1 MPYGRRTYGRR
12 RRYYGRR
19 RGSKLYRRIGYLS
32 RAVRDIKRAE
42 EWKHNDVAYAGGV
55 GTTPAIVHVTGIN
68 EGPNFNER
76 SGSKITLRSFWLR
89 GYITLNNASANSM
102 VRIFVIMD
110 MAPRVS
116 NANALFTDM
125 LDTTVGVAWN
135 QHRNLDF
142 RQRFRIM
149 KDYRAGLE
157 GSGREKANFSFYI
170 PMKIQTQY
178 SDPTGASGRTG
189 PQLYVV
195 MVAEDNTNQPVFTWN
210 SRLRFIDS

>member
-1 MPYGRRTYGRR
+1 MYRRYRR
-12 RRYYGRR
+12 RRFPR
-19 RGSKLYRRIGYLS
+19 YRRYRRSGIRGRVNYLS
-32 RAVRDIKRAE
+32 RKVRQIVKSE

-102 VRIFVIMD
+102 VRIFIIMD
-110 MAPRVS
+110 KTPRVS
-116 NANALFTDM
+116 NANPLFADM
-125 LDTTVGVAWN
+125 IDTTVGVAWN

-142 RQRFRIM
+142 RQRFSIL

-157 GSGREKANFSFYI
+157 GSGREKANFSLYC
-170 PMKIQTQY
+170 PMNIQTQY

-210 SRLRFIDS
+210 SRLRFTDS